1 MKKNTTKSRYFLILG
16 LFALVS
22 FNACSDEETKTEQ
35 SDKVETAGI
44 SKLGAVETVL
54 TTEHISDTQDV
65 LITTHK
71 VWKDNQLVSEKRHV
85 DTVPALPVSSQSAAD
100 AQGNETT
107 ATGKKDYE
115 FYITV
120 K

>member
-1 MKKNTTKSRYFLILG
+1 MTKITTKNFPILAICLFL
-16 LFALVS
+16 ALS
-22 FNACSDEETKTEQ
+22 IAACDDNGTTEQ

-44 SKLGAVETVL
+44 SKLGAVETIL
-54 TTEHISDTQDV
+54 TTEHLNDTQDL

-71 VWKDNQLVSEKRHV
+71 VWKDNLLVSEKRHV
-85 DTVPALPVSSQSAAD
+85 DTVPALPVSAQSAAD
-100 AQGNETT
+100 AKGNETT
-107 ATGKKDYE
+107 AMGKKDYE

>member
-1 MKKNTTKSRYFLILG
+1 MLVFCLS
-16 LFALVS
+16 FAS
-22 FNACSDEETKTEQ
+22 IFMACSDETSNEQ

-54 TTEHISDTQDV
+54 TTEHLNDTQDL

-71 VWKDNQLVSEKRHV
+71 VWKDNLLVSEKRHV
-85 DTVPALPVSSQSAAD
+85 DTVPALPVSAQSAAD
-100 AQGNETT
+100 TQGNETT
-107 ATGKKDYE
+107 ALGKKDYE

>member
-1 MKKNTTKSRYFLILG
+1 MEKTTTHNLKTRLLC
-16 LFALVS
+16 LAVAAAFA
-22 FNACSDEETKTEQ
+22 ACGNGETNEQ

-44 SKLGAVETVL
+44 SKLGSVETIL
-54 TTEHISDTQDV
+54 TTEHLSDTQDL

-71 VWKDNQLVSEKRHV
+71 IWKDNVLVSEKRHV
-85 DTVPALPVSSQSAAD
+85 DTVPALPVSLQSAAD

-107 ATGKKDYE
+107 AAGKKDYE